1 MFIKIKAG
9 ALQLTVFIT
18 VIIALL
24 LSAFLLYIHT
34 YQQFQV
40 QHRITQDVIKE
51 TDRAVEKS
59 LRINLALNDTL
70 IEETDEPPIMT
81 SKSFTSFWG
90 VYDKIYAET
99 SVKKKTFQ
107 KIALFG
113 GIQNKN
119 KRTALYVANNY
130 KPLVVVGET
139 TIQGEAY
146 LPEQG
151 IRPGNIAGHSYYNT
165 QLIYGSVHN
174 SFELP
179 QLPQEKLSYLR
190 KLQHIE
196 DYTDNQ
202 DFLQLENPQVKNSFY
217 KPTKLWFQ
225 QESIELSGVSLTGN
239 IMVKSNRKISVD
251 ASCRL
256 TDVILIAP
264 SIEIKSQVKGN
275 FQAIATES
283 ITVHPGVKLAYP
295 SSLLL
300 YPEKEPLSKMT
311 NTNSQQEKPN
321 QLKILENVSLKGII
335 AYLGKYDPNNYYPQ
349 IYVEEKSEIIGEVYC
364 TNNFEQRGKVEGTV
378 YTANF
383 VAHQAG
389 SIYQN
394 HLYNAKILIDPL
406 PEEYV
411 GLDFENSTK
420 EVAKWLY

>member
-40 QHRITQDVIKE
+40 QHQITQDVIKE

-59 LRINLALNDTL
+59 LRSNLNLNDTL
-70 IEETDEPPIMT
+70 IEDTRNMLSKKNKL
-81 SKSFTSFWG
+81 SKSFWG
-90 VYDKIYAET
+90 IYDKIYAET

-107 KIALFG
+107 KIALVG
-113 GIQNKN
+113 GIQNEN
-119 KRTALYVANNY
+119 RRTALYIANNY

-179 QLPQEKLSYLR
+179 QLPPEKLSYLR

-196 DYTDNQ
+196 EYTDNQ
-202 DFLQLENPQVKNSFY
+202 DFFQIENHQLENSFY
-217 KPTKLWFQ
+217 HPTKLWFQ
-225 QESIELSGVSLTGN
+225 QGTIELSAISLTGN
-239 IMVKSNRKISVD
+239 IIVKSNSKITVD

-264 SIEIKSQVKGN
+264 KIEITSHVKGN
-275 FQAIATES
+275 FQAIATKS
-283 ITVHPGVKLAYP
+283 IIVHPEVKLSYP
-295 SSLLL
+295 SSLIL
-300 YPEKEPLSKMT
+300 YPEREKSSKVT
-311 NTNSQQEKPN
+311 SNSQQEEPN
-321 QLKILENVSLKGII
+321 QLKILEQVSLKGVI

-349 IYVEEKSEIIGEVYC
+349 IYVEKESEIVGEVYC
-364 TNNFEQRGKVEGTV
+364 TNNLEHRGKVEGTV